1 MPTSVEPTVITEQT
15 TPEFRDDLRRLSAE
29 DRTRITTALRRNY
42 ELLRNDRRSFFAKAK
57 RPQPI
62 QLKGGL
68 KSSLYSL
75 PAGPDI
81 RVIMAVD
88 DDPVFAQTLV
98 TLFRAVRHDDLG
110 RAFRSIADRIYYN
123 QIVTNGGRR

>member
-1 MPTSVEPTVITEQT
+1 GKVLCWGGGVGPGGVAPTAITEQT

-62 QLKGGL
+62 QLKGGH

-81 RVIMAVD
+81 RVIMAVVD
-88 DDPVFAQTLV
+88 GPGFSPPPGTPFPPV
-98 TLFRAVRHDDLG
+98 RPPHPPR
-110 RAFRSIADRIYYN
+110 
-123 QIVTNGGRR
+123 